1 MTNLMCNILQTL
13 KRNEV
18 LCEKQFYIDNNQ
30 YQSFSFVFSN
40 MWERHDT
47 SPYTMN
53 FFCIFH
59 IDENELIKR
68 GVSIDL
74 NHYQT
79 ELYQDS
85 RPPKVTAYL

>member
-1 MTNLMCNILQTL
+1 
-13 KRNEV
+13 
-18 LCEKQFYIDNNQ
+18 
-30 YQSFSFVFSN
+30 